1 MKILMVCLGNI
12 CRSPLAEGI
21 LREKLMINK
30 LNVLVDSAGTSGLHT
45 GERPDSRMCETA
57 KTFDLNIDDL
67 TSRKFVVQDF
77 DTFDIIYAMDSS
89 NYSNILALVR
99 TTEDKSKV
107 HLILNELYPNK
118 NMAVPDP
125 YYGGEQGFID
135 VYNLLNEATD
145 KIIEKIKANG

>member
-30 LNVLVDSAGTSGLHT
+30 LNVIVDSAGTSGLHT

-89 NYSNILALVR
+89 NYSNILALAR

>member
-77 DTFDIIYAMDSS
+77 DTFDIIYVMDSS
-89 NYSNILALVR
+89 NYSNILALAR

>member
-1 MKILMVCLGNI
+1 MVCLGNI

-21 LREKLMINK
+21 LREKLIKNK
-30 LNVLVDSAGTSGLHT
+30 LEVIVDSAGTSGLHA
-45 GERPDSRMCETA
+45 GEHPDYRMCATA
-57 KTFDLNIDDL
+57 KSFGINIDDL
-67 TSRKFVVQDF
+67 KSRKFISQDF
-77 DTFDIIYAMDSS
+77 NNFDLIYAMDSS
-89 NYSNILALVR
+89 NYSNILSLAC
-99 TTEDKSKV
+99 TTKDKSKV
-107 HLILNELYPNK
+107 HLILNELYPTK

>member
-21 LREKLMINK
+21 LREKLMVNK

-77 DTFDIIYAMDSS
+77 DTFDIIYVMDSS
-89 NYSNILALVR
+89 NYSNILALAR

>member
-77 DTFDIIYAMDSS
+77 DTFDIIYVMDSS
-89 NYSNILALVR
+89 NYSNILALAR

-118 NMAVPDP
+118 NMAVPDH

>member
-1 MKILMVCLGNI
+1 MVCLGNI

-89 NYSNILALVR
+89 NYSNILALAR

>member
-1 MKILMVCLGNI
+1 MVCLGNI

-77 DTFDIIYAMDSS
+77 DTFDIIYVMDSS
-89 NYSNILALVR
+89 NYSNILALAR

>member
-1 MKILMVCLGNI
+1 MVCLGNI

-30 LNVLVDSAGTSGLHT
+30 LNVIVDSAGTSGLHT

-77 DTFDIIYAMDSS
+77 DTFDIIYVMDSS
-89 NYSNILALVR
+89 NYSNILALAR

>member
-30 LNVLVDSAGTSGLHT
+30 LNVIVDSAGTSGLHT

-77 DTFDIIYAMDSS
+77 DTFDIIYVMDSS
-89 NYSNILALVR
+89 NYSNILALAR

>member
-89 NYSNILALVR
+89 NYSNILSLAR

>member
-30 LNVLVDSAGTSGLHT
+30 LNVIIDSAGTSGLHT

-77 DTFDIIYAMDSS
+77 DTFDIIYVMDSS
-89 NYSNILALVR
+89 NYSNILALAR